1 MSIDNITPT
10 DWDRQ
15 AAEWL
20 AKVNAD
26 RINIQC
32 GKPSVKADDYQVSGN
47 HYKEMP
53 IEPWKLAEVLLTKE
67 EYIGALK
74 FGVLKYA
81 MRDGKK
87 HDSDDAG
94 KAKHYWKKLQEVLGG
109 SA

>member
-1 MSIDNITPT
+1 MSIDNIGPQEW
-10 DWDRQ
+10 DW
-15 AAEWL
+15 AAQEWL
-20 AKVNAD
+20 AKVNVD
-26 RINIQC
+26 RINIQNS
-32 GKPSVKADDYQVSGN
+32 KPRVKADDYQISGN

-74 FGVLKYA
+74 FGVLKYT

-87 HDSDDAG
+87 VGSDDAG
-94 KAKHYWKKLQEVLGG
+94 KALHYWKKLQEVLGG